1 MRKRPPK
8 SDTLLHKQQ
17 RRFCYFCKEKIEYI
31 DYKDLN
37 LLRKYI
43 SDKGKIRPRRITGTC
58 AQHQSELAT
67 SIKRARELAL
77 IPYTS
82 R

>member
-1 MRKRPPK
+1 
-8 SDTLLHKQQ
+8 
-17 RRFCYFCKEKIEYI
+17 
-31 DYKDLN
+31 
-37 LLRKYI
+37 LRKYI
-43 SDKGKIRPRRITGTC
+43 SDKGKIRPRRVTGTC
-58 AQHQSELAT
+58 TQHQSELAT

>member
-1 MRKRPPK
+1 MRKRQPK
-8 SDTLLHKQQ
+8 SDTLLRKQQ
-17 RRFCYFCKEKIEYI
+17 RKFCYFCKEKIEYI
-31 DYKDLN
+31 DYKDLK

-43 SDKGKIRPRRITGTC
+43 SDKGKIRPRRVTGTC

>member
-1 MRKRPPK
+1 MR
-8 SDTLLHKQQ
+8 KQQ
-17 RRFCYFCKEKIEYI
+17 RRFCYFCKEKIDYI

-43 SDKGKIRPRRITGTC
+43 SDKGKIRPRRVTGTC

-67 SIKRARELAL
+67 TIKRARELAL

-82 R
+82 H